1 MLINA
6 KNQIIVSNFNKIVDL
21 NKKILHIDIIDD
33 DTFDSIVKFQEL
45 QIKNLETK
53 LEVYK
58 NKRK

>member
-6 KNQIIVSNFNKIVDL
+6 KNQILVSNFNKIVDL
-21 NKKILHIDIIDD
+21 NKKILHIDIKHN
-33 DTFDSIVKFQEL
+33 DTFKSLIKFQEL

-58 NKRK
+58 K

>member
-6 KNQIIVSNFNKIVDL
+6 KIQILCSNFYKIVEL
-21 NKKILHIDIIDD
+21 NKKILNIAFENIN
-33 DTFDSIVKFQEL
+33 TFESLVKFQEL

-58 NKRK
+58 E

>member
-6 KNQIIVSNFNKIVDL
+6 KNQILVSNFNKIVDL

-33 DTFDSIVKFQEL
+33 DTFESIVKFQEL

-58 NKRK
+58 K

>member
-21 NKKILHIDIIDD
+21 NKKMLHIDIKDN
-33 DTFDSIVKFQEL
+33 DTFESIVKFQEL

-58 NKRK
+58 K

>member
-6 KNQIIVSNFNKIVDL
+6 KNQILVSNFNKIVDL
-21 NKKILHIDIIDD
+21 NKKILHIDIKDN
-33 DTFDSIVKFQEL
+33 DTFKSLIKFQEL

-58 NKRK
+58 K

>member
-21 NKKILHIDIIDD
+21 NKKMLHIDIKDN
-33 DTFDSIVKFQEL
+33 DTFESLVKFQEL

-58 NKRK
+58 K

>member
-6 KNQIIVSNFNKIVDL
+6 KNQILASNFNKIVDL
-21 NKKILHIDIIDD
+21 NIEIKDN
-33 DTFDSIVKFQEL
+33 DTFESIVKFQEL

-58 NKRK
+58 K

>member
-6 KNQIIVSNFNKIVDL
+6 KNQILVSNFNKIVDL
-21 NKKILHIDIIDD
+21 NKKMLHIDIKDN
-33 DTFDSIVKFQEL
+33 DTFESLVKFQEL

-58 NKRK
+58 K

>member
-1 MLINA
+1 MIINA

-21 NKKILHIDIIDD
+21 NKKMLHIDIKDN
-33 DTFDSIVKFQEL
+33 DTFESIVKFQEL

-58 NKRK
+58 K

>member
-33 DTFDSIVKFQEL
+33 DTFESIVKFQEL

-58 NKRK
+58 K

>member
-6 KNQIIVSNFNKIVDL
+6 KNQIVVSNFNKIVDL
-21 NKKILHIDIIDD
+21 NKKLLNIDISNN
-33 DTFDSIVKFQEL
+33 DTFESLIKFQEL

-58 NKRK
+58 K

>member
-21 NKKILHIDIIDD
+21 NKKLLNIEIKDN
-33 DTFDSIVKFQEL
+33 DTFESIVRFQEL

-58 NKRK
+58 K

>member
-6 KNQIIVSNFNKIVDL
+6 KTQILVSNFNKIVDL
-21 NKKILHIDIIDD
+21 NKKILHIDIKDN
-33 DTFDSIVKFQEL
+33 DTFKSLIKFQEL

-58 NKRK
+58 K

>member
-33 DTFDSIVKFQEL
+33 DTFESIVKFQEL

-53 LEVYK
+53 LEIYK
-58 NKRK
+58 K

>member
-6 KNQIIVSNFNKIVDL
+6 KNQILVSNFNKIVDL
-21 NKKILHIDIIDD
+21 NKKILHIDIKDN
-33 DTFDSIVKFQEL
+33 DTFESLIKFQEL

>member
-6 KNQIIVSNFNKIVDL
+6 KNQFLVSNFNKIVDL
-21 NKKILHIDIIDD
+21 NKKILHIDIKDN
-33 DTFDSIVKFQEL
+33 DTFKSLIKFQEL

-58 NKRK
+58 K

>member
-6 KNQIIVSNFNKIVDL
+6 KNQILASNFNKIVDL
-21 NKKILHIDIIDD
+21 NKKLLNIEIKDN
-33 DTFDSIVKFQEL
+33 DTFESIVKFQEL

-58 NKRK
+58 K